1 MGSSSV
7 SKLYLCLWSQAL
19 ILWTKPYSTDYAL
32 KRQTVINSCTLRR
45 CFPADVGE
53 NWWWD
58 YRLTCFNPCTT
69 SAFDSFLLSLLIF
82 VCTCHRTQSIT
93 ANTQNQ
99 TMRITVTVQFLT
111 FSFLSTMWAKYITNH
126 SSVVRLMLHPLFA
139 LIFDVNWYFISLLK
153 KLFRKI
159 SNRLSSDSTWLIN
172 MAFLFKKTNKHIYH
186 FICPQSVILLLH
198 LHGGLSK
205 RYQPVSNMTGIFLEN
220 VSILH
225 QMSFLKFHEKSTGEF
240 KAIPKTLWETVW
252 SKGGALHLLDSY
264 LLY

>member
-32 KRQTVINSCTLRR
+32 KSQTVINSCTLRK

-111 FSFLSTMWAKYITNH
+111 FSFLSTMWGKYITNH

-172 MAFLFKKTNKHIYH
+172 MAFLLKKKQTNIFTTLYVPKVLFYFYIYM
-186 FICPQSVILLLH
+186 V
-198 LHGGLSK
+198 
-205 RYQPVSNMTGIFLEN
+205 V
-220 VSILH
+220 
-225 QMSFLKFHEKSTGEF
+225 FLKDISLFQTWLAFFLKMCQFYTRCPF
-240 KAIPKTLWETVW
+240 
-252 SKGGALHLLDSY
+252 
-264 LLY
+264 